1 MIYGRFRAGE
11 TNAELTWMGG
21 APGPLRRGPAA
32 VTGPATSA
40 AAGWSHPSASGGH
53 ALAAQIIPGRSLLGP
68 AGVLRYPS
76 TSLLR
81 ATPGSASVIPPATE
95 ADLPNR
101 QGPCLRNSSPATPLR
116 RQKCLFSDHGIAT
129 SSPIKAVTTHESD
142 GSRASSHPGLYHPAH
157 HRHHPPSTAVRD
169 GKRSNSLPRRPAPR
183 EVGGPQGTQEGIQGD
198 TGSPAAHR
206 RSGNRASLRIQR
218 RGRVVFD

>member
-11 TNAELTWMGG
+11 TSAELTWIGG
-21 APGPLRRGPAA
+21 ASGPLRRGPATA
-32 VTGPATSA
+32 SGPATNIATGRSR
-40 AAGWSHPSASGGH
+40 PPASGGRDPV
-53 ALAAQIIPGRSLLGP
+53 AQVIQGRSILGP

-116 RQKCLFSDHGIAT
+116 RHKCLFPDRENKTCSAIRV
-129 SSPIKAVTTHESD
+129 VTAQKFKRRRTN
-142 GSRASSHPGLYHPAH
+142 SRPGLYHPA
-157 HRHHPPSTAVRD
+157 RRRRHPPPTAVRD
-169 GKRSNSLPRRPAPR
+169 GKRSNSIPSRPAP
-183 EVGGPQGTQEGIQGD
+183 GPL
-198 TGSPAAHR
+198 
-206 RSGNRASLRIQR
+206 LRTR
-218 RGRVVFD
+218 HRGRVVFD

>member
-11 TNAELTWMGG
+11 TSAELTWMGG
-21 APGPLRRGPAA
+21 TPVRYDGDQQPPRAQRPAPPRDDHICPR
-32 VTGPATSA
+32 A
-40 AAGWSHPSASGGH
+40 AAMPSQRRSSRGW
-53 ALAAQIIPGRSLLGP
+53 SLLGP

-101 QGPCLRNSSPATPLR
+101 QGPCLRSSSPGTPLR
-116 RQKCLFSDHGIAT
+116 RQKCLFPDRENET
-129 SSPIKAVTTHESD
+129 SSSTKAVTTHKSD
-142 GSRASSHPGLYHPAH
+142 GRQASSHPGLYHRARH
-157 HRHHPPSTAVRD
+157 QHHPPPTAVRD
-169 GKRSNSLPRRPAPR
+169 GKRS
-183 EVGGPQGTQEGIQGD
+183 
-198 TGSPAAHR
+198 SPAAHR
-206 RSGNRASLRIQR
+206 RSGNRGASLRIQR